1 VIYSNMTQPLSLFLF
16 FCRALALLSLYPQA
30 DPSILGWFPEVVNIA
45 QDVLCE
51 EERSVLDEEQDPSH
65 NQRDIDGASQCSAVS
80 IAYKKVSHTLS
91 TSFLPPCPSVCLH
104 FFRRTFGLV
113 YSDLF
118 S

>member
-1 VIYSNMTQPLSLFLF
+1 VIFSYITQQLSVFLF

-65 NQRDIDGASQCSAVS
+65 NQRDIDGASQCNAVS
-80 IAYKKVSHTLS
+80 IAFKMISHTLYL
-91 TSFLPPCPSVCLH
+91 LPACLSVCLSVLLPED
-104 FFRRTFGLV
+104 FW
-113 YSDLF
+113 SCLF
-118 S
+118 